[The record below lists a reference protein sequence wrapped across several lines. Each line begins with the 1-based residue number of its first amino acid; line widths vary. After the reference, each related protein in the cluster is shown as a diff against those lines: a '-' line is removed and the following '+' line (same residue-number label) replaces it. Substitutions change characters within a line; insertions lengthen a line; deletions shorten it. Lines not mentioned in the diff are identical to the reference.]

1 MRSLRLVAFL
11 AIPAQVAFGQQQP
24 SATVRG
30 TTLTLEE
37 AIATAR
43 QNNPQLVQTQN
54 NVRNQDAQ
62 VRTTYGQLIPQASL
76 GFGTTFNQG
85 GTQYFNGVAIPG
97 GSSSSYQSGY
107 NLSLRY
113 SIGAQAHLRAA
124 RRACQPRCQP
134 GGCREHR

>member
-1 MRSLRLVAFL
+1 MRSLRFVAFL
-11 AIPAQVAFGQQQP
+11 AIPAQVALGQQQP
-24 SATVRG
+24 AATVRG

-54 NVRNQDAQ
+54 NVRNLDAQ
-62 VRTTYGQLIPQASL
+62 VRTTYGALLPTASA
-76 GFGTTFNQG
+76 GIGTTFNQG

-97 GSSSSYQSGY
+97 GSSDSYQSGY

-113 SIGAQAHLRAA
+113 SIGAQALYAPRAA
-124 RRACQPRCQP
+124 RAQPRRQP
-134 GGCREHR
+134 G